1 MTMPG
6 THDHNLVILSVAVA
20 IFASYT
26 ALTLARRIRA
36 SQGRARLAWLAAAAI
51 ALGGGIWSMHFVAML
66 SFSMPGMPMKYE
78 LTLTL
83 VSLALAVGFTGAG
96 LASFNWQ
103 HASRARIVIAG
114 LLIATGVVAM
124 HYLGM
129 AAMRMPASLS
139 YDWRWVAVSVIIA
152 VVAATSAI
160 WLVSR
165 DRQTPWQLL
174 AAVIM
179 GAAIAGMHYAGMA
192 AAIFTMNSP
201 VDTVP
206 GAASFSQT
214 SLAIAVTVITVLI
227 LLLSLGAA
235 QLDRMFVRAERREAR
250 SMLRLKV
257 ADILR
262 GSKTEDALTEVAEL
276 LCTHF
281 GVSRAGLGDLDPV
294 ADEFD
299 YRICWTDGSVPPLNG
314 RFPAAAFGVKIVAAL
329 SAGETVVID
338 DLFATAMS
346 DEARTLETARNVD
359 TRSILVVPFV
369 RDGQLRTIVYLN
381 GREPRAWRADE
392 IAFMEEMAERI
403 RLVIERIAVEDQL
416 RQLNSELEA
425 RVEART
431 LELQHAEGARREVDA
446 LYRAYFENTP
456 DSLFVIAV
464 TAEGSFLVEQIN
476 PSHARDVGFALDRV
490 QGRPV
495 ETILPPGAVDQVLES
510 YRRVVETGEIDHR
523 RDFFELNG
531 GPQHWDTT
539 LVPLKGPDGRV
550 TKIMGA
556 SRNVTAQVNAEEA
569 LRQSQKLE
577 AMGQLTGGVAHD
589 FNNLL
594 TPILGALDRLHH
606 KGLGDERDRRLI
618 AGALQSA
625 DRAKT
630 LVHRLLSFARR
641 QPLRPEP
648 VNLSDL
654 TSDMLDLVK
663 TTVGPRVKVDL
674 EAPSDV
680 PSAHADANQIE
691 MALLNLSVNARD
703 AMPEGGTLR
712 ISVGR
717 ATDRPDRPAMLPND
731 EFVFLCVRDTGVGMD
746 EQTRQRA
753 IEPFFSTKGI
763 GKGTGL
769 GLSMAHGLAAQ
780 LGGALSIDSQPG
792 TGTEICLWLP
802 QSEAAAKAPQAEPRV
817 TSILAGGRV
826 LLVDDEDEVRESTAQ
841 MLEDLNFELT
851 IASSAVEAWEMI
863 RTGFLPEILITD
875 HLMPQM
881 SGCQLALAT
890 RRVSPSTRIL
900 VISGYTEGDGI
911 DPSLPLLA
919 KPFAKADLALALE
932 RLSADTRATLD
943 ERTSPEGFGE
953 RNHAS
958 GQNRLADEI
967 D

>member
-1 MTMPG
+1 MMRSSHAMTISG
-6 THDHNLVILSVAVA
+6 THDHYLVVLSVAVA

-26 ALTLARRIRA
+26 ALTLARRIHA

-66 SFSMPGMPMKYE
+66 SFSMPRMPLAYDPTM
-78 LTLTL
+78 TL

-103 HASRARIVIAG
+103 RASWPRIAIAG

-174 AAVIM
+174 AAAVM

-192 AAIFTMNSP
+192 AARLTMNVGADP
-201 VDTVP
+201 VG

-214 SLAIAVTVITVLI
+214 SLAISVTVITVLI
-227 LLLSLGAA
+227 LILSLGAA
-235 QLDRMFVRAERREAR
+235 QLDRMFVRAARREAR
-250 SMLRLKV
+250 GTLRLKV

-262 GSKTEDALTEVAEL
+262 GSRAEDALTEVAQL

-281 GVSRAGLGDLDPV
+281 GVSRAGLGELDSV

-314 RFPAAAFGVKIVAAL
+314 RYPAAAFGVKIVAAL
-329 SAGETVVID
+329 RAGETVVID
-338 DLFATAMS
+338 DLFTTAMS
-346 DEARTLETARNVD
+346 DEARTLETARDVD

-369 RDGQLRTIVYLN
+369 RDGRLRTIVYLN
-381 GREPRAWRADE
+381 AREPRAWRADE
-392 IAFMEEMAERI
+392 INFMEEIAERI
-403 RLVIERIAVEDQL
+403 RLVTERIAVEDQL
-416 RQLNSELEA
+416 RQLNAELEA

-431 LELQHAEGARREVDA
+431 LELQRAEGARREVDA

-464 TAEGSFLVEQIN
+464 TNDRRFVVEQIN
-476 PSHARDVGFALDRV
+476 PAHARDVGFAFEDV
-490 QGRPV
+490 QGRFV
-495 ETILPPGAVDQVLES
+495 ETILPPGAVQQVLES
-510 YRRVVETGEIDHR
+510 YRRVVETGEVDHR

-531 GPQHWDTT
+531 GQQHWDTT
-539 LVPLKGPDGRV
+539 LVPLTGPDGRV
-550 TKIMGA
+550 SKIIGS
-556 SRNVTAQVNAEEA
+556 SRNVTAQVTAEEA

-606 KGLGDERDRRLI
+606 KGLGDARDQRLI

-641 QPLRPEP
+641 QPLRPEA

-654 TSDMLDLVK
+654 ASDMLDLVK
-663 TTVGPRVKVDL
+663 TTVGPRVKVEL

-680 PSAHADANQIE
+680 PSARADANQIE

-717 ATDRPDRPAMLPND
+717 ATDRSDRPGTLPSD
-731 EFVFLCVRDTGVGMD
+731 AFVFLCVRDTGIGMD
-746 EQTRQRA
+746 EETRQRA

-780 LGGALSIDSQPG
+780 LGGALSIESQPG
-792 TGTEICLWLP
+792 AGAEICLWLP
-802 QSEAAAKAPQAEPRV
+802 QSEATAEAPQQEPRV
-817 TSILAGGRV
+817 ANNLRGGRV
-826 LLVDDEDEVRESTAQ
+826 LLVDDEDEVRETTAQ
-841 MLEDLNFELT
+841 MLEDLDFKVSVS
-851 IASSAVEAWEMI
+851 ASAIDAWEMI
-863 RTGFLPEILITD
+863 QNGFLPDVLITD
-875 HLMPQM
+875 HMMPQM

-890 RRVSPSTRIL
+890 REVSPSTRIL

-911 DPSLPLLA
+911 DPSLLLLA
-919 KPFAKADLALALE
+919 KPFARADLALALDK
-932 RLSADTRATLD
+932 LNADFPVTLD
-943 ERTSPEGFGE
+943 RQTPAEGFGDH
-953 RNHAS
+953 NHGS
-958 GQNRLADEI
+958 N
-967 D
+967 